1 MKHLLHKIKH
11 LGAPLALIT
20 LLLLPGLGW
29 GQTNPTPHDL
39 SVANYSF
46 TGFASGET
54 TTYPTSMQG
63 WSFSS
68 EPTSSTVTPAT
79 ADRVLAINSSG
90 IASGSIRNEVGA
102 GISLLNSSSN
112 NIGAIAVSLNTTGR
126 ENITV
131 TWTAQ
136 QLNSGG
142 SGATDRINGL
152 QLQYRVGTSGNFTSI
167 PSTEYLTT
175 NTTSQNSAQTFTNIQ
190 LPSACDNQSVVQV
203 RWIYY
208 ISSGTANGRD
218 RINLD
223 EIQITS
229 QEVSGTPT
237 AASPTFT
244 PGTGTYY
251 SAQDVEIATETEGAT
266 IYYTTDGSDPDNE
279 GTVYTEAIT
288 VSSTTTIKAIAY
300 ATGYDPSAIASATYT
315 FPVAQTTTIP
325 YAEDF
330 TAGIGQTYSY
340 SVSGD
345 SKIWTYNAGGFMNMN
360 GFGGAAV
367 EEDWLVLPGLNLDNY
382 TGSKILTF
390 DTWYNF
396 GTINADNYL
405 KLYYSTDYAG
415 VGDPTSSTWTEL
427 SYTQPAS
434 TSTWTFSGDVDLSAI
449 SGTSVYIAFKYR
461 GITSGYNS
469 WSVDNISIQN
479 PKYAVTFNVDMNG
492 TSGYT
497 NVYVAG
503 TFNGWNTTAS
513 QMTTSGGNIYTFST
527 DAIFDSSD
535 EIEFKFVKDGT
546 IYESISN
553 RTYTVVS
560 GTNIYNGY
568 WNSATLPQLDF
579 VNLQYPASGTI
590 SAGDAFDVYAQ
601 VYEAGLTEAAGQGSN
616 VSCWI
621 GYSTENTNP
630 NTWTEWVLAT
640 FNVQSGNNDEYT
652 ANIGTGL
659 TGGTYYYASRFKYGL
674 NDYVFGGYSTNPNGG
689 FWDGSNNISGVL
701 TVNAAEPAAHV
712 TDFAATGDNASSIT
726 LTWSD
731 ANPSAENYLIKG
743 SNVSYEA
750 IIAPI
755 DGTPE
760 TDGGL
765 IKNVAAGVQTYQFTN
780 LSATTAYYFKIFPY
794 NGSGSQINFRTVETI
809 PQASATTPA
818 MLWIEDFETGTK
830 ASYAAG
836 DVTCTKGSWN
846 LTESVLGTL
855 ANDRKNGLQSVRM
868 RYSSSSQYGELTMNF
883 DKSDGAGSVSVYHA
897 KYGTDVDGSWK
908 LQMSTNA
915 GSTWSDVGS
924 TVNTTST
931 TLTAQNFE
939 INQTGNVRFK
949 IIQMSGNRIN
959 IDDFKITDYSIPV
972 FTGTGNWTETA
983 RWSNGEVPI
992 GTENVIIEGN
1002 VTVNDVVECND
1013 LTIASSGT
1021 VTVGSGQGLIVNG
1034 NFLIQSDAS
1043 GTGSFIGAA
1052 DDYDIEG
1059 TQTVERYI
1067 SGHNNVADAGW
1078 HLLGSP
1084 VAAFDID
1091 GSSFD
1096 PGASDDFYAWQES
1109 NSTWMNHKQ
1118 GTPSQIVP
1126 GTGYLVSYET
1136 SGTKTFT
1143 GALNAAD
1150 QTVTVTREGAGD
1162 YAGFNL
1168 IGNPFA
1174 SAITWGSGWSLGSV
1188 GGVAYVW
1195 DEATKDYIDIEAG
1208 DPIPSANGVMVYL
1221 GGEETSQ
1228 SLTIPAAARIHSSQG
1243 WYKSAGGRI
1252 VLVANDPDRG
1262 AAKRSVIRFNE
1273 SATEGFDLAWDG
1285 YYLRGFAPGFYSVS
1299 NGMNYSVNTL
1309 PSMNNTLVIPMGFE
1323 KTVSSG
1329 FSIELQESIPGAVVY
1344 LTDKKTGTVTNLTDN
1359 GAYHFTA
1366 AEGDDA
1372 NRFTLHFGTLGMDD
1386 PSTAAPVHIYAYGGV
1401 VYLNGLDVKASVT
1414 ITDLTGRVVMAE
1426 RVNGNGLA
1434 MLNAGSLPK
1443 GVYVVTAVAGSR
1455 VVSAKVI
1462 L

>member
-1 MKHLLHKIKH
+1 MKHLLHKMKH

-29 GQTNPTPHDL
+29 GQTTINFDDAEKWTAGSAAITSYASDHTYVDGVFSATGGPALRNTTSAQDGYPGAIGTYAWRL
-39 SVANYSF
+39 ENNTSVDWRI
-46 TGFASGET
+46 T
-54 TTYPTSMQG
+54 
-63 WSFSS
+63 
-68 EPTSSTVTPAT
+68 
-79 ADRVLAINSSG
+79 
-90 IASGSIRNEVGA
+90 IASGGVSTFSVDLRRWDGSPSPAFNLEYSTNGGTNWTLVSAINNTT
-102 GISLLNSSSN
+102 LDNSSAWKTFNGTIN
-112 NIGAIAVSLNTTGR
+112 NANANILIRLVATGSTER
-126 ENITV
+126 IMVDNFV
-131 TWTAQ
+131 WTGY
-136 QLNSGG
+136 S
-142 SGATDRINGL
+142 
-152 QLQYRVGTSGNFTSI
+152 SGN
-167 PSTEYLTT
+167 
-175 NTTSQNSAQTFTNIQ
+175 
-190 LPSACDNQSVVQV
+190 
-203 RWIYY
+203 
-208 ISSGTANGRD
+208 
-218 RINLD
+218 
-223 EIQITS
+223 
-229 QEVSGTPT
+229 PT
-237 AASPTFT
+237 AATPTFT
-244 PGTGTYY
+244 PPEGTYY
-251 SAQDVEIATETEGAT
+251 STQNVEIACATSGST

-279 GTVYTEAIT
+279 DTEYTEAIT

-434 TSTWTFSGDVDLSAI
+434 TSTWTSSGDVDLSAI

-546 IYESISN
+546 TYESISN

-590 SAGDAFDVYAQ
+590 SAGDAYDVYAQ
-601 VYEAGLTEAAGQGSN
+601 VYEEGLTEEAGQGSN

-630 NTWTEWVLAT
+630 NTWTEWVPAT

-674 NDYVFGGYSTNPNGG
+674 NDYVFGGYSTDPNGG

-701 TVNAAEPAAHV
+701 TVNAAEPSAHV
-712 TDFAATGDNASSIT
+712 SDFAATGDNASSIT
-726 LTWSD
+726 VTWTD

-743 SNVSYEA
+743 SNVSYDA
-750 IIAPI
+750 ITAPI

-765 IKNVAAGVQTYQFTN
+765 IKNIAASVETFQFTG
-780 LSATTAYYFKIFPY
+780 LSETTTYYFKIYPY
-794 NGSGSQINFRTVETI
+794 NGTGSQINYRTAETV
-809 PQASATTPA
+809 PQANATTTAGPTILQPGDIAILQLNSTNPDRIAFVTFVDLNPGTVINFTDNGFTSPTSVRTGEGFLTYTAPTTILAGSAISWFNGMTIAGTGWSSGSPSNFALANPDQLFAYQGEWSSPSLIYGVSTSPWLTEGSATSNT
-818 MLWIEDFETGTK
+818 
-830 ASYAAG
+830 SYLPSDLVDGVSAFCFPSNVANAYY
-836 DVTCTKGSWN
+836 SN
-846 LTESVLGTL
+846 L
-855 ANDRKNGLQSVRM
+855 ANGTPSALKSLITFSTNWAT
-868 RYSSSSQYGELTMNF
+868 SSSDQ
-883 DKSDGAGSVSVYHA
+883 GAQ
-897 KYGTDVDGSWK
+897 SWTFT
-908 LQMSTNA
+908 LGN
-915 GSTWSDVGS
+915 
-924 TVNTTST
+924 ST
-931 TLTAQNFE
+931 TLTQNASCFNLHIASGE
-939 INQTGNVRFK
+939 SFTINQNVNLTVNGSFTNEAGTSAFLVKSDATGTGSLIHSTAGVPATAERY
-949 IIQMSGNRIN
+949 ITAATWETAGSGWHLL
-959 IDDFKITDYSIPV
+959 SSPV
-972 FTGTGNWTETA
+972 AAQGISGDWTPTGTGNDYDFYAFDETA
-983 RWSNGEVPI
+983 T
-992 GTENVIIEGN
+992 TEYWLNQKVGANNITAFIPGKGYLVAYQQTDTKTFSGN
-1002 VTVNDVVECND
+1002 
-1013 LTIASSGT
+1013 L
-1021 VTVGSGQGLIVNG
+1021 
-1034 NFLIQSDAS
+1034 
-1043 GTGSFIGAA
+1043 
-1052 DDYDIEG
+1052 
-1059 TQTVERYI
+1059 
-1067 SGHNNVADAGW
+1067 NVADVTLSGLTNTGTSAYPGW
-1078 HLLGSP
+1078 HL
-1084 VAAFDID
+1084 A
-1091 GSSFD
+1091 
-1096 PGASDDFYAWQES
+1096 
-1109 NSTWMNHKQ
+1109 
-1118 GTPSQIVP
+1118 
-1126 GTGYLVSYET
+1126 
-1136 SGTKTFT
+1136 
-1143 GALNAAD
+1143 
-1150 QTVTVTREGAGD
+1150 
-1162 YAGFNL
+1162 
-1168 IGNPFA
+1168 GNPFA
-1174 SAITWGSGWSLGSV
+1174 SAINWGSGTWTKTNINAVAQVWSSADGS
-1188 GGVAYVW
+1188 YKTTT
-1195 DEATKDYIDIEAG
+1195 EQSDI
-1208 DPIPSANGVMVYL
+1208 IPAMNGFMVYTT
-1221 GGEETSQ
+1221 GSGE
-1228 SLTIPAAARIHSSQG
+1228 LTIPAGAREHNAAN
-1243 WYKSAGGRI
+1243 WYKSDEEFI
-1252 VLVANDPDRG
+1252 LLKANDLEG
-1262 AAKRSVIRFNE
+1262 QTSQSSIVRFNP
-1273 SATEGFDLAWDG
+1273 SATGAYDADFDAYFLA
-1285 YYLRGFAPGFYSVS
+1285 GFAPMFYSVS
-1299 NGMNYSVNTL
+1299 GSSLYALNTL
-1309 PSMNNTLVIPMGFE
+1309 PAVSNELAIPFGFV
-1323 KTVSSG
+1323 KNSATNY
-1329 FSIELQESIPGAVVY
+1329 SIELAKNIPATIVY
-1344 LTDKKTGTVTNLTDN
+1344 LTDIKTGTVTNLTEQ
-1359 GAYHFTA
+1359 GTYHFTA

-1386 PSTAAPVHIYAYGGV
+1386 PSAASAVIYAYGGV
-1401 VYLNGLDVKASVT
+1401 VYLNGLDAKASVT

-1443 GVYVVTAVAGSR
+1443 GVYVVTAVAGSQ